1 MPKTQRVTTS
11 ITWSMITGEV
21 LEHKFSEYAGPWA
34 LAKGD
39 STLSAGEQ
47 QQQQFNTM
55 LQQAFQ
61 NQYGKQSAQIDFLN
75 SILKPMAENP
85 TGLSQQDLTSMRT
98 SASDTIAAQGV
109 GARQALAAT
118 EAAKGGGTGLPSGVQ
133 AQIDAGMSVSQ
144 AQQESG
150 AQNQITQYNENVKQT
165 NFWNAINGLS
175 GNAAMMNPQSYAGEA
190 NQGSSALAGLGT
202 ASYNSQ
208 QSGWLNAALGGL
220 GAAAGG
226 LAAGGYFPGGKGGCW
241 IAEAIYGPQD
251 FRTHVVREWLNTEF
265 KLRPAGKLVM
275 DFYLRFGERIA
286 SVVRKSGLLKFILRP
301 LFDRALSE
309 AIRTKASY

>member
-1 MPKTQRVTTS
+1 MPNQRVTTR
-11 ITWSMITGEV
+11 IVWDMNTFQV
-21 LEHKFSEYAGPWA
+21 LEHEFHDYSGPWM

-39 STLSAGEQ
+39 DTLKAGEQ
-47 QQQQFNTM
+47 QQAAFNQS
-55 LQQAFQ
+55 LQQAFEA
-61 NQYGKQSAQIDFLN
+61 QYGKQSAQIDYLN
-75 SILKPMAENP
+75 SILKPMAQNP
-85 TGLSQQDLTSMRT
+85 TGLSQQGLTAMRT

-109 GARQALAAT
+109 NARAAVAADA
-118 EAAKGGGTGLPSGVQ
+118 AAKGGGTGLPSGVQ

-190 NQGSSALAGLGT
+190 NGGSSALAGLGT
-202 ASYNSQ
+202 AAYQSQ

-226 LAAGGYFPGGKGGCW
+226 WASGG
-241 IAEAIYGPQD
+241 
-251 FRTHVVREWLNTEF
+251 F
-265 KLRPAGKLVM
+265 KKP
-275 DFYLRFGERIA
+275 
-286 SVVRKSGLLKFILRP
+286 
-301 LFDRALSE
+301 
-309 AIRTKASY
+309 